1 MTYALIF
8 KGICVVHTRLISEI
22 SLQTESSY
30 CRCHGN
36 KSSELLRDSGLMKS
50 VVVHFA
56 LLLNGFS
63 DHGSFHFKEIFKGK
77 VLLRGVSFFSVGN
90 TNYFIAAGKYEHD
103 VA

>member
-1 MTYALIF
+1 MKF
-8 KGICVVHTRLISEI
+8 HCRLSPPTAAVMGTNAPNC
-22 SLQTESSY
+22 LFA
-30 CRCHGN
+30 
-36 KSSELLRDSGLMKS
+36 GLMKS

-56 LLLNGFS
+56 LLLKGFS

-90 TNYFIAAGKYEHD
+90 TNDFIAAGKYEHD